1 MCVCVC
7 ECISKCALY
16 SCVYFSP
23 CCTECVS
30 YPLGDSRCAD
40 RSHWSDKRTNSVYC
54 CEDSYL
60 RPGGGRRRSPTGQG
74 VIMHCHCYT
83 RDEVTLIDTGGGW
96 RERQTDR
103 QTERNLRPRGGRRRP
118 PTDQGVIKHC
128 LCYTIDE
135 VKPIIHTEG
144 MPRRCSRYV
153 SKAFCA
159 VILPTTHAVG
169 KQGVVRRFRKF

>member
-1 MCVCVC
+1 MKKILGKIFYIYIIYIYIYICVCVCVC
-7 ECISKCALY
+7 ECISKCVLY

-103 QTERNLRPRGGRRRP
+103 QIDRQTDRQRGISVPGAAGAVLLL
-118 PTDQGVIKHC
+118 T
-128 LCYTIDE
+128 
-135 VKPIIHTEG
+135 
-144 MPRRCSRYV
+144 
-153 SKAFCA
+153 KASSSIVA
-159 VILPTTHAVG
+159 VTPEM
-169 KQGVVRRFRKF
+169 R